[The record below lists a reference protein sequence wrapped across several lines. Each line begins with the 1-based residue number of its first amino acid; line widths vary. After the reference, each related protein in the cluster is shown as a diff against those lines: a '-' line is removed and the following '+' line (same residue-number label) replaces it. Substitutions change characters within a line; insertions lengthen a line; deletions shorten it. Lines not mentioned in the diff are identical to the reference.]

1 MSEQR
6 SEPTSHMIA
15 VRGIDLHYWD
25 WASDP
30 SPPRATVLLTHA
42 TGFHARLWDAEI
54 RSLPRSWRCLA
65 LDLRGHGRS
74 EAPPDDADYLWSEHV
89 ADTAAVADALD
100 LKAALGV
107 GHSMGG
113 FVIAGAAART
123 QKDYRFQA
131 LVLVDPSIFDEQ
143 DPAKRPRLIPAAGTE
158 NAGQPNIAEAARR
171 RRPTWASP
179 AAMFESLRPRVPFD
193 TWDEAVL
200 RDYCEYGLLPHKG
213 EGMRLACPPF
223 AEAAT
228 FANSLNTN
236 PWPGLAR
243 LGGPV
248 SVMRGLQTH
257 GLPSTT
263 SKRTAGAI
271 PKGEDIPVADS
282 NHFIPMERPDLVG
295 DEIKRLARHLGLP
308 G

>member
-1 MSEQR
+1 MSDQR
-6 SEPTSHMIA
+6 TEAISHTIS
-15 VRGIDLHYWD
+15 VRGIALHYWD
-25 WASDP
+25 WPSDP
-30 SPPRATVLLTHA
+30 SPPRVTVLLTHA
-42 TGFHARLWDAEI
+42 TGFHARLWDAVI
-54 RSLPRSWRCLA
+54 RSLPRSWRCVA

-131 LVLVDPSIFDEQ
+131 LVLVDPSIIDEQ
-143 DPAKRPRLIPAAGTE
+143 DPARRPRIPSTGSAEDEGR
-158 NAGQPNIAEAARR
+158 PNIADGARR
-171 RRPTWASP
+171 RRPTWESP
-179 AAMFESLRPRVPFD
+179 AVMFASLRPRVPFD
-193 TWDEAVL
+193 TWNEGVL
-200 RDYCEYGLLPHKG
+200 RDYCEYGLLPHDG

-228 FANSLNTN
+228 FAHTMNTN

-248 SVMRGLQTH
+248 SVMRGLKMH

-271 PKGEDIPVADS
+271 PKGEDIPVADC
-282 NHFIPMERPDLVG
+282 NHFIPMERPDLVV